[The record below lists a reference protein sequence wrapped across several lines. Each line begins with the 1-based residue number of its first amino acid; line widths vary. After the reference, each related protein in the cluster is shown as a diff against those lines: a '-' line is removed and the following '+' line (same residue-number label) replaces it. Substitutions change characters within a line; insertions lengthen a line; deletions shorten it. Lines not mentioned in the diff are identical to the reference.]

1 MAHSDWPHGLALE
14 IDRGAPPAQADLDL
28 SRMGYE
34 YADMPAVCCSDGS
47 RVSASVLVDCQLK
60 QKWHDGPVAYEIVP
74 SGGALESV
82 VYGNDRSQIQ
92 LCLFLAKHDVV
103 SMA

>member
-1 MAHSDWPHGLALE
+1 MAGYLGEVVAHSDWLHGLALD
-14 IDRGAPPAQADLDL
+14 IARGALPAQADLDL
-28 SRMGYE
+28 SQMGYE

-74 SGGALESV
+74 SGGALAFE
-82 VYGNDRSQIQ
+82 GGENDRSQIQ
-92 LCLFLAKHDVV
+92 QC
-103 SMA
+103 